1 MQLIRRILFI
11 TLVFIMI
18 VGIIINVMGRIYS
31 TIPIQRAIFDNIQI
45 ITFNIQRSI
54 LESVQGIKKQVLP
67 VTAEF
72 RGREA
77 ALSSPCLA
85 VQNYSPADSTAKL
98 SVYNFETGH
107 ENTVSTSGKHI
118 SGFDVEGANVV
129 WADLRNETRDP
140 MRQEPSGQFTYNGS
154 KQSQPLISGPYVAFL
169 YDTQVNPRY
178 QVVRLPDKLTP

>member
-1 MQLIRRILFI
+1 MFIFVISDDRTGLILLAVKVETCWAMRGWEIRCTEQGMMQLIRRILFI

-31 TIPIQRAIFDNIQI
+31 KIPIQRAIFDNIQI

-77 ALSSPCLA
+77 ALSSRARVSAGGLIVLHNWKMFPSWWCYFVVLLVA
-85 VQNYSPADSTAKL
+85 LYLPAML
-98 SVYNFETGH
+98 SH
-107 ENTVSTSGKHI
+107 
-118 SGFDVEGANVV
+118 
-129 WADLRNETRDP
+129 
-140 MRQEPSGQFTYNGS
+140 
-154 KQSQPLISGPYVAFL
+154 
-169 YDTQVNPRY
+169 
-178 QVVRLPDKLTP
+178 